1 MKVGIIIGSHRRQSQ
16 SAKVGQW
23 LSSRLIAL
31 AEVEQWT
38 LDLGKTPLPLWDE
51 EMGSDA
57 PRWAPVAPLKAQLAT
72 TDALIVISPEWHGM
86 VPAAL
91 KNFFLLCTGVCE
103 LAHKPALACA
113 VSASDGG
120 AYVISELRASSYKNS
135 RLCWIP
141 EHLIVRQVRQ
151 LANEDGSENNA
162 SLHSAFATRA
172 DYALRLL
179 LAYGDALQQVRATGL
194 IDHDAFLNGM

>member
-1 MKVGIIIGSHRRQSQ
+1 MNVGFVIGSHRRQSQ
-16 SAKVGQW
+16 SAKVGRW
-23 LSSRLIAL
+23 LSARLSDLGGADH
-31 AEVEQWT
+31 WT

-51 EMGSDA
+51 EIGSDA
-57 PRWAPVAPLKAQLAT
+57 PQWTALAPLKAQLET
-72 TDALIVISPEWHGM
+72 TDALVIISPEWHGM

-91 KNFFLLCTGVCE
+91 KNFFLLCTGVRE

-113 VSASDGG
+113 VSASEGG

-141 EHLIVRQVRQ
+141 EHLIVRHVRQ
-151 LANEDGSENNA
+151 LANEDAGENHEA
-162 SLHSAFATRA
+162 LHSAFATRA

-179 LAYGDALQQVRATGL
+179 LAYGDALQRVRAAGVV
-194 IDHDAFLNGM
+194 DHDAFLNGM